1 MTAPESPTLPWATLT
16 HTEGDIPWP
25 ALEASA
31 DALAA
36 DPMLLDRLTDRYDE
50 FMTDPEARRSYEC
63 LYIPA
68 ILAMA
73 APRMDDP
80 TRRRAADWLV
90 GALLDAED
98 DMDEYQLAVIEAACG
113 AVGPAAVAAVLDS
126 LPAPMRP
133 EEVTVGQW
141 GLLGLAARSD
151 GAALRPRAV
160 EACLQALRM
169 AEHGQAD
176 VYDTEQ
182 PAWTLAVLKHAEARP
197 LIARLYKRTE
207 DVEFQAALD
216 VLDGRNKD
224 LSKENWERPLREVV
238 QKTWEDLRQRY
249 AQRNTEGAAPGDS
262 FSPEDEYDE
271 SDAEMDAEDDES
283 FDDQDDEDDEDDAE
297 DNERRVHEVAERFL
311 DSPAAAALPE
321 AVREDAPFIAHELL
335 DRALVYEGALPEDL
349 TERVLREVLLEI
361 FPRKI
366 SGERE
371 LFEHVTPAAQALVNW
386 LGSEG
391 ILQDAPALAAK
402 VGLWGDR
409 IVEHSQDPRRW
420 GMAKGVVMR
429 AKAEGVDP
437 TDQAAYQRFVLEMN
451 RRTIAMHEALEEDMK
466 EEDDILKLPGETIVR
481 SQPKIG
487 RNDPCPCGSGKKYK
501 KCCGR

>member
-1 MTAPESPTLPWATLT
+1 MGTPNNNVFGADIVVGDALDALDDSAEELPKRSRELPIKEVLQEDWEELRQWYAERD
-16 HTEGDIPWP
+16 TEG
-25 ALEASA
+25 
-31 DALAA
+31 
-36 DPMLLDRLTDRYDE
+36 
-50 FMTDPEARRSYEC
+50 
-63 LYIPA
+63 
-68 ILAMA
+68 
-73 APRMDDP
+73 
-80 TRRRAADWLV
+80 V
-90 GALLDAED
+90 
-98 DMDEYQLAVIEAACG
+98 
-113 AVGPAAVAAVLDS
+113 
-126 LPAPMRP
+126 
-133 EEVTVGQW
+133 
-141 GLLGLAARSD
+141 
-151 GAALRPRAV
+151 
-160 EACLQALRM
+160 
-169 AEHGQAD
+169 
-176 VYDTEQ
+176 
-182 PAWTLAVLKHAEARP
+182 
-197 LIARLYKRTE
+197 
-207 DVEFQAALD
+207 
-216 VLDGRNKD
+216 
-224 LSKENWERPLREVV
+224 
-238 QKTWEDLRQRY
+238 
-249 AQRNTEGAAPGDS
+249 APGDS

-271 SDAEMDAEDDES
+271 SDAEMDAEDGES
-283 FDDQDDEDDEDDAE
+283 FDDEDDAE

-371 LFEHVTPAAQALVNW
+371 LFEHVAPAAQALVNW

-402 VGLWGDR
+402 VGLWGDQ

-437 TDQAAYQRFVLEMN
+437 TDQAAFQRFVLEMN
-451 RRTIAMHEALEEDMK
+451 RRTIAMHKALEEDMK

>member
-1 MTAPESPTLPWATLT
+1 MADPESPKIPWEALL
-16 HTEGDIPWP
+16 HTEGNIPWP

-50 FMTDPEARRSYEC
+50 FMTDPGARNSYEC

-73 APRMDDP
+73 APRMDDA

-90 GALLDAED
+90 EALLDAED
-98 DMDEYQLAVIEAACG
+98 DLDEYQLAVIEAACG
-113 AVGPAAVAAVLDS
+113 AVGPAALTAVLDS

-133 EEVTVGQW
+133 EEVTIGQW

-151 GAALRPRAV
+151 RAALRPRAV
-160 EACLQALRM
+160 EACLGVLRM
-169 AEHGQAD
+169 AEHGQID
-176 VYDTEQ
+176 VFDAEQ

-197 LIARLYKRTE
+197 LIAQLYKRTE
-207 DVEFQAALD
+207 DIELQAALD
-216 VLDGRNKD
+216 VLDGRRKV
-224 LSKENWERPLREVV
+224 LPTENWEKPLKEVV
-238 QKTWEDLRQRY
+238 RKTWGDLRKWY
-249 AQRNTEGAAPGDS
+249 AERDTEGAAPGDP
-262 FSPEDEYDE
+262 FSPEDEDDE
-271 SDAEMDAEDDES
+271 SDEEADLDEEESYDDG
-283 FDDQDDEDDEDDAE
+283 DDAE
-297 DNERRVHEVAERFL
+297 DNERRVYEVAERFL

-335 DRALVYEGALPEDL
+335 GRALTYEGALPADL
-349 TERVLREVLLEI
+349 TERVLREVLLEV
-361 FPRKI
+361 FPGKV
-366 SGERE
+366 SGECE
-371 LFEHVTPAAQALVNW
+371 LFEHVAPVAQALVNW

-391 ILQDAPALAAK
+391 ILQGAPALAAK
-402 VGLWGDR
+402 VGQWAGQ

-420 GMAKGVVMR
+420 GMAKGLVME
-429 AKAEGVDP
+429 AMAQGVDLES
-437 TDQAAYQRFVLEMN
+437 QAAFNRFVRDYNLRQM
-451 RRTIAMHEALEEDMK
+451 AMHEIMEDVAA
-466 EEDDILKLPGETIVR
+466 EEDDPLDLPGHTIVNA
-481 SQPKIG
+481 QPKIG

>member
-1 MTAPESPTLPWATLT
+1 MTAPESPALPWEALI

-73 APRMDDP
+73 APRMDGP

-90 GALLDAED
+90 EAVLDAEADENDLQLDLLDAS
-98 DMDEYQLAVIEAACG
+98 CG
-113 AVGPAAVAAVLDS
+113 AVGPEVLAGILDS
-126 LPAPMRP
+126 IPTGFRPAD
-133 EEVTVGQW
+133 VTASQW
-141 GLLGLAARSD
+141 NLMALAARD
-151 GAALRPRAV
+151 DCAALRPRAV
-160 EACLQALRM
+160 ETCLRALRM
-169 AEHGQAD
+169 AEDGQAD
-176 VYDTEQ
+176 VYGADEA
-182 PAWTLAVLKHAEARP
+182 AWTLAALKHAEARP
-197 LIARLYKRTE
+197 LIARLYDRTKDI
-207 DVEFQAALD
+207 DVGDALD
-216 VLDGRNKD
+216 ALDGRAEELPKRSWE
-224 LSKENWERPLREVV
+224 LPIKEVLQEDRE
-238 QKTWEDLRQRY
+238 ELRQWY
-249 AQRNTEGAAPGDS
+249 AERDTAG
-262 FSPEDEYDE
+262 DE
-271 SDAEMDAEDDES
+271 SGAEMDAEDGES
-283 FDDQDDEDDEDDAE
+283 FDDEDDAE

-335 DRALVYEGALPEDL
+335 GRALTHEGALPEDL
-349 TERVLREVLLEI
+349 TERALRRVLLEI

-366 SGERE
+366 TGERE
-371 LFEHVTPAAQALVNW
+371 FFEHVAPAAQALVNW

-391 ILQDAPALAAK
+391 ILQDAPALAAQ

-409 IVEHSQDPRRW
+409 IVEHSQDPGRW
-420 GMAKGVVMR
+420 GMAKGIVMR

-437 TDQAAYQRFVLEMN
+437 TDEAAFQRFVQEMN

-466 EEDDILKLPGETIVR
+466 EEDDILRLPGETIVR

>member
-1 MTAPESPTLPWATLT
+1 MTAPESPEIPWEALA

-50 FMTDPEARRSYEC
+50 FMTDPEARRCYEC

-73 APRMDDP
+73 APRMDGP

-90 GALLDAED
+90 EAVLDAED
-98 DMDEYQLAVIEAACG
+98 DENDLQLDLLDAACG
-113 AVGPAAVAAVLDS
+113 AVGPEVLAGILDSIPTGFRPGDVAAS
-126 LPAPMRP
+126 
-133 EEVTVGQW
+133 QW
-141 GLLGLAARSD
+141 NLMALAARD
-151 GAALRPRAV
+151 ECAALRPRVV
-160 EACLQALRM
+160 ETCLRVLRM

-176 VYDTEQ
+176 VYGAAGA
-182 PAWTLAVLKHAEARP
+182 AWTLAALKHAEARP
-197 LIARLYKRTE
+197 LIARLYDRTKDI
-207 DVEFQAALD
+207 DVGDALAALD
-216 VLDGRNKD
+216 GRAEELPKPCWELPLKEVLQED
-224 LSKENWERPLREVV
+224 WEE
-238 QKTWEDLRQRY
+238 LRQWY
-249 AQRNTEGAAPGDS
+249 AERDSGGAASGDP

-271 SDAEMDAEDDES
+271 SDAEMDADDGES
-283 FDDQDDEDDEDDAE
+283 FDDEDDAD

-311 DSPAAAALPE
+311 GSPAAAALPE

-335 DRALVYEGALPEDL
+335 DRALTHEGALPEEL
-349 TERVLREVLLEI
+349 TERALREVLLEI

-366 SGERE
+366 AGERE
-371 LFEHVTPAAQALVNW
+371 FFEHVAPAAQALVNW

-391 ILQDAPALAAK
+391 ILQGAPALAAQ

-420 GMAKGVVMR
+420 GMGKGIVMR

-437 TDQAAYQRFVLEMN
+437 TDEAAFNRFVRDYNLRQM
-451 RRTIAMHEALEEDMK
+451 AMHEIMEDVAA
-466 EEDDILKLPGETIVR
+466 EEDDPLDLPGHTIVNA
-481 SQPKIG
+481 QPKIG
-487 RNDPCPCGSGKKYK
+487 RNNPCPCGSGKKYK

>member
-1 MTAPESPTLPWATLT
+1 MTDPESPALPWDALT
-16 HTEGDIPWP
+16 RTEGDIPWP

-73 APRMDDP
+73 APRMDDA

-90 GALLDAED
+90 EALLDAED
-98 DMDEYQLAVIEAACG
+98 DLDEYQLAVIEAACG
-113 AVGPAAVAAVLDS
+113 AVGPAALAAVLNS

-133 EEVTVGQW
+133 EEVTIGQW
-141 GLLGLAARSD
+141 GLLGLAARDD

-160 EACLQALRM
+160 EACLGVLRM
-169 AEHGQAD
+169 AEHGQID
-176 VYDTEQ
+176 VFDAEQ

-207 DVEFQAALD
+207 DVELQAALD
-216 VLDGRNKD
+216 VLDGRHKA
-224 LSKENWERPLREVV
+224 LPTENWEKPLKEVV
-238 QKTWEDLRQRY
+238 QKTWEDLREWY
-249 AQRNTEGAAPGDS
+249 AERDTEGAAPYDS
-262 FSPEDEYDE
+262 FPPEDDDDE
-271 SDAEMDAEDDES
+271 SDEEMDAEDDES
-283 FDDQDDEDDEDDAE
+283 FDDEDDEDDAE
-297 DNERRVHEVAERFL
+297 DNERRVHEVAEQFL

-335 DRALVYEGALPEDL
+335 DRALVYEGALPEEL

-361 FPRKI
+361 FPRKV
-366 SGERE
+366 SGERD
-371 LFEHVTPAAQALVNW
+371 LFEHVAPVAQALVNW

-391 ILQDAPALAAK
+391 ILQGAPALAEK
-402 VGLWGDR
+402 VGQWAGQ
-409 IVEHSQDPRRW
+409 IVEHSQDRGRW
-420 GMAKGVVMR
+420 GMAKGVVME
-429 AKAEGVDP
+429 AMAEGVDLA
-437 TDQAAYQRFVLEMN
+437 DQAAFNRFVREYNLRQM
-451 RRTIAMHEALEEDMK
+451 AMHEIMADVAA
-466 EEDDILKLPGETIVR
+466 EEDDPLDLPGHTIVNA
-481 SQPKIG
+481 QPKVG